1 MQITSGRIA
10 TAIKTVIYGP
20 EGIGKTTFAS
30 QFPDPVFIDTE
41 GSTVHMDVK
50 RLPKPALWAELL
62 NEVEYVRQNP
72 GCCRTLV
79 LDTADWAETLCSEFV
94 CARDQKTGIEDY
106 GYGKGY
112 KYLCEEFG
120 RLLNALEQVREGG
133 VNIVVCC
140 HAMIR
145 KFEQPDELGAYDRWS
160 LKLTDAPRASIAGM
174 VKEWADM
181 VIFANYK
188 TIVVNVDGKGATKGK
203 NKVQGGKRVMYT
215 AHHSCWDAKNR
226 FRLPEE
232 AEFSYEVVRG
242 VIEGG
247 TTAPVQTT
255 AKTAQ
260 PVQTTAQTPSAGARM
275 ENPSALSRKVEEAA
289 TRAEA
294 PKDRYFYHAESDC
307 CWVLKAGEP
316 MPEDIDSQISVE
328 ITYEDYLK
336 RTQTAHPVQTPI
348 HAASAADV
356 GAMYAELPDALARMM
371 REAQV
376 SPDEVRYVIAQKG
389 IYPANTPWSV
399 ICADQ
404 QFMQGWLLH
413 PQVWPQ
419 VVNAARLNRDGD
431 PF

>member
-1 MQITSGRIA
+1 MEITSGRIA

-30 QFPDPVFIDTE
+30 QFPDPLFLDTE

-50 RLPKPALWAELL
+50 RLPKPDLWTELL

-79 LDTADWAETLCSEFV
+79 LDTADWAETLCSEYI

-112 KYLCEEFG
+112 RFLFEEFG
-120 RLLNALEQVREGG
+120 RLLNALEGVREKG
-133 VNIVVCC
+133 VNIVICC
-140 HAMIR
+140 HAAMR

-160 LKLTDAPRASIAGM
+160 LKLTDTPKASIAGA

-203 NKVQGGKRVMYT
+203 NKAQGGKRVMYT

-226 FRLPEE
+226 FGLPEE
-232 AEFSYEVVRG
+232 ADFSYEVVRP
-242 VIEGG
+242 VIEGAASTPKPS
-247 TTAPVQTT
+247 TTPPKTT
-255 AKTAQ
+255 T
-260 PVQTTAQTPSAGARM
+260 QTP
-275 ENPSALSRKVEEAA
+275 PVSALARKVEEASK
-289 TRAEA
+289 
-294 PKDRYFYHAESDC
+294 PKAQ
-307 CWVLKAGEP
+307 P
-316 MPEDIDSQISVE
+316 
-328 ITYEDYLK
+328 
-336 RTQTAHPVQTPI
+336 QTPAP
-348 HAASAADV
+348 AAPAPAPDP
-356 GAMYAELPDALARMM
+356 GPGPEYNGLPPALVRMM
-371 REAQV
+371 QQENV
-376 SPDEVRYVIAQKG
+376 TPDEVRYVIAQKG
-389 IYPANTPWSV
+389 YYPADTPWSV
-399 ICADQ
+399 ITQ
-404 QFMQGWLLH
+404 NTQFMEGWLLH

-419 VVNAARLNRDGD
+419 VVNAARMNRQDD